1 MPNYQKNQ
9 LLRHDDRIIRVLAV
23 DTDVLTIDCL
33 KRTMPQWMP
42 AEELPDWEP
51 CDESALPSP
60 EAPIC
65 NLEELTAEQRK
76 VMHERYSLIAAVAPF
91 IDNSTKRSAMIA
103 QMAELNGVSKQTIR
117 KYLCLYL
124 AYQRMEVLAPP
135 AQQKERELTATERNF
150 RWALNKFY
158 YTERKH
164 SLPTAYNLM
173 LKGKYTDAAGQL
185 VPGYP
190 PFHRFKYFYQR
201 HRKEQTALISREGKT
216 NYQRNSRPLL
226 GNIQDFAPSVG
237 TAMLDSTICDV
248 YLVWSCF

>member
-1 MPNYQKNQ
+1 MPEYRKNQ

-33 KRTMPQWMP
+33 KKTMPQWMP
-42 AEELPDWEP
+42 AEELRDWEP

-65 NLEELTAEQRK
+65 NLEDLTAEQRK
-76 VMHERYSLIAAVAPF
+76 LMHERFSLIAAVIPF
-91 IDNSTKRSAMIA
+91 IGNSIKRSAMIA
-103 QMAELNGVSKQTIR
+103 QMAELNCISKQTIR
-117 KYLCLYL
+117 KHLCLYL
-124 AYQRMEVLAPP
+124 TYQRIEALAPP
-135 AQQKERELTATERNF
+135 AQQKQRELTPDEKNF

-158 YTERKH
+158 YTQRKH

-173 LKGKYTDAAGQL
+173 LQHRYTDASGQL

-201 HRKEQTALISREGKT
+201 HRKEQTVLISREA
-216 NYQRNSRPLL
+216 RPIINGILAH
-226 GNIQDFAPSVG
+226 F
-237 TAMLDSTICDV
+237 
-248 YLVWSCF
+248 